1 MISYSQKIFVSIDL
15 FLFLELPA
23 TNKAN
28 RGILGEVESKTGK
41 LRKTGYY
48 NYNILVSLL
57 PF

>member
-48 NYNILVSLL
+48 NYNI
-57 PF
+57 